1 MTYVVTE
8 SCINCKHADCV
19 EVCPA
24 EAFHEG
30 ANFLV
35 IHPEKCID
43 CEMCV
48 SACPVDAI
56 FFEANVPLAQK
67 EFVTLNAHYA
77 AVWPVILDKKPAMP
91 DAGYCHGRPGRR
103 QLLDP
108 APAPA

>member
-1 MTYVVTE
+1 
-8 SCINCKHADCV
+8 V

-56 FFEANVPLAQK
+56 YFEANVPAGQE
-67 EFVTLNAHYA
+67 EFVALNARYA
-77 AVWPVILDKKPAMP
+77 DIWPVILDKKPAME
-91 DAGYCHGRPGRR
+91 DAASWHGRPGRR

-108 APAPA
+108 APAAG